1 MELKEGLLKKQ
12 INSSN
17 NEVAFKAACKK
28 FKQNLQL
35 QLLTGENTGDVQRG
49 REDTARA
56 GAGQR
61 SLEGLSS
68 VLKADLTFHLPWPV
82 LF

>member
-1 MELKEGLLKKQ
+1 M
-12 INSSN
+12 
-17 NEVAFKAACKK
+17 AFKAARKE

-49 REDTARA
+49 REGTARA
-56 GAGQR
+56 GAGQ
-61 SLEGLSS
+61 SSVEGLRS
-68 VLKADLTFHLPWPV
+68 VLKVDLTFHLPWPV

>member
-1 MELKEGLLKKQ
+1 M
-12 INSSN
+12 
-17 NEVAFKAACKK
+17 AFKAACKK

-35 QLLTGENTGDVQRG
+35 QLLTGENTVDEQIGSEG
-49 REDTARA
+49 TARA
-56 GAGQR
+56 GAGPR

-68 VLKADLTFHLPWPV
+68 VLKADLTFHLPRPV

>member
-1 MELKEGLLKKQ
+1 M
-12 INSSN
+12 
-17 NEVAFKAACKK
+17 AFKAACKK

-49 REDTARA
+49 REGTARA
-56 GAGQR
+56 GAGQG

-68 VLKADLTFHLPWPV
+68 KF
-82 LF
+82 

>member
-1 MELKEGLLKKQ
+1 MELKGGTFKNQ

-17 NEVAFKAACKK
+17 NEMAFKAACKK

-49 REDTARA
+49 REGTARA
-56 GAGQR
+56 GAGQG

-68 VLKADLTFHLPWPV
+68 KF
-82 LF
+82 